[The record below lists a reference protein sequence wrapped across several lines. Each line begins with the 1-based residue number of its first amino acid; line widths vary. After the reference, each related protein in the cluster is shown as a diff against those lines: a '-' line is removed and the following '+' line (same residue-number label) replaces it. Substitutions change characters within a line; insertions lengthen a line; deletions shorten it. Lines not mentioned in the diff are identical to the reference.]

1 MAGAKE
7 TPRQKMIAMMYLVL
21 TAILALNVSKEV
33 IEAFVTV
40 NKSLEATAGNIDEK
54 NSMLYNDFDRAKSV
68 DPKKVTE
75 YWEKAN
81 HAKELSDDLDN
92 YIRELKVELIAKTEK
107 ISLEEADTIQL
118 DYVKRQDDFDV
129 PTDMMVGS
137 AEDGSKGKARELKLK
152 LNEYREKML
161 ELIPAAD
168 RKNLNLGFETPDRKK
183 KDGTKTWET
192 NQFYNSPLA
201 ATVAI
206 LSKFQ
211 TDVKNAEFDVVN
223 TLYKSFTKEDFPF
236 DTIAAKVLTES
247 NYVLLGDEYKANVFV
262 AAFSTTKNPEIV
274 LGKLNPEGTN
284 LVSESG
290 SVPANNGMGEYVVRT
305 NREGIFAYEG
315 IVKMISPTKEEKIYP
330 FKSEYIVA
338 RPSMVVSPT
347 AMNVF
352 YMGVDNPVSISVPGV
367 ANENIIATVTGGNE
381 LLKTGN
387 GTYIMKIQKN
397 SPMEVDVNVSA
408 RMTNGEMKNMGKMN
422 FRVKRLPKPY
432 ARFGEITTSGRMS
445 KAVVD
450 AQLGLVVSYD
460 PSFLF
465 NIVATTKSF
474 NIVVIHPNRDSEDT
488 AQKGTGRFT
497 EETIDFI
504 KKKVKKGDRLLF
516 ENIRA
521 EDVNKVVHDLSPIS
535 ITVY

>member
-1 MAGAKE
+1 MAGGKE

-40 NKSLEATAGNIDEK
+40 NTSLEATAGNFDEK
-54 NSMLYNDFDRAKSV
+54 NGMLYADFDQAKSV
-68 DPKKVTE
+68 DSKKVTA

-81 HAKELSDDLDN
+81 RAKELSSDLN
-92 YIRELKVELIAKTEK
+92 EYIRKLKVELIAATEG
-107 ISLEEADTIQL
+107 ITTAEADTMHL
-118 DYVKRQDDFDV
+118 AYVKKQEDFDI
-129 PTDMMVGS
+129 PTNMLVGS
-137 AEDGSKGKARELKLK
+137 NEDGRKGKARELKIK
-152 LNEYREKML
+152 LNEYREAML
-161 ELIPAAD
+161 ALIPEKD
-168 RKNLNLGFETPDRKK
+168 RKNLNLGFETPDKTK

-192 NQFYNSPLA
+192 NQFYNSPLVA
-201 ATVAI
+201 SVAI

-223 TLYKSFTKEDFPF
+223 LLYKSFTKEDFPF
-236 DTIAAKVLTES
+236 DTIAAKVMTES
-247 NYVLLGDEYKANVFV
+247 NYVMLGEEYKANVFV

-274 LGKLNPEGTN
+274 LGKLNNDGTA

-290 SVPANNGMGEYVVRT
+290 SVPANNGMGEYVIRT
-305 NREGIFAYEG
+305 SKEGIFNYEG
-315 IVKMISPTKEEKIYP
+315 LVKMTSPSGQQKTYP

-367 ANENIIATVTGGNE
+367 AAENVVATVTGGNQ
-381 LLKTGN
+381 LVKNGN
-387 GTYIMKIQKN
+387 GTYTMKIQKN

-408 RMTNGEMKNMGKMN
+408 KMSNGETKSMGKMN

-432 ARFGEITTSGRMS
+432 ARFGDILTSGRMQ
-445 KAVVD
+445 KGVVD
-450 AQLGLVVSYD
+450 AQLGLVVAYD

-474 NIVVIHPNRDSEDT
+474 DIVHIQGRDVFTHQQS
-488 AQKGTGRFT
+488 GSGRFT
-497 EETIDFI
+497 PETVAFL
-504 KKKVKKGDRLLF
+504 KKAKRGDRVIF
-516 ENIRA
+516 ENIKA

-535 ITVY
+535 ITVN

>member
-1 MAGAKE
+1 MAGGKE

-40 NKSLEATAGNIDEK
+40 NTSLEATAGNFDEK
-54 NSMLYNDFDRAKSV
+54 NGMLYADFDQAKSV
-68 DPKKVTE
+68 DPKKVTA

-81 HAKELSDDLDN
+81 RAKELSSELN
-92 YIRELKVELIAKTEK
+92 EYIRKLKVELIAATEG
-107 ISLEEADTIQL
+107 ISIAEADTIHL
-118 DYVKRQDDFDV
+118 DYVKKQDDFDR
-129 PTDMMVGS
+129 PTNILVGNT
-137 AEDGSKGKARELKLK
+137 EDGSNGKARELKIK
-152 LNEYREKML
+152 LNEYREAML
-161 ELIPAAD
+161 ALVPEKE
-168 RKNLNLGFETPDRKK
+168 RKNLNLGFETPDRTK

-192 NQFYNSPLA
+192 NQFYNSPLVA
-201 ATVAI
+201 SVAI

-211 TDVKNAEFDVVN
+211 SDVKNAEFDVVN

-247 NYVLLGDEYKANVFV
+247 NYVMLGDEYKANVFV

-274 LGKLNPEGTN
+274 LGKLNNDGTA

-290 SVPANNGMGEYVVRT
+290 SVPAVNGMGEYVVRASK
-305 NREGIFAYEG
+305 EGIFNYEG
-315 IVKMISPTKEEKIYP
+315 MVKMTSPSGQQKLYP

-367 ANENIIATVTGGNE
+367 AAENVVATVTGGNQ
-381 LLKTGN
+381 LVKNGN
-387 GTYIMKIQKN
+387 GTYTMKIQKN

-408 RMTNGEMKNMGKMN
+408 KMSNGETKSMGKMN

-432 ARFGEITTSGRMS
+432 ARFGEITTSGRMQ
-445 KAVVD
+445 KGTVD

-474 NIVVIHPNRDSEDT
+474 DIVLIQGRDVFTHHQEGSG
-488 AQKGTGRFT
+488 KFT
-497 EETIDFI
+497 EETERF
-504 KKKVKKGDRLLF
+504 VKKAKRGDRLIF
-516 ENIRA
+516 ENIKA
-521 EDVNKVVHDLSPIS
+521 KDVNDVVHDLSPIS
-535 ITVY
+535 ITVN

>member
-1 MAGAKE
+1 MAGGKE

-54 NSMLYNDFDRAKSV
+54 NTMLYADFDQAKSV

-75 YWEKAN
+75 YWNKAN
-81 HAKELSDDLDN
+81 RAKELSSELND
-92 YIRELKVELIAKTEK
+92 YIKKLKVQLIAETEG
-107 ISLEEADTIQL
+107 LTEQEADTINL
-118 DYVKRQDDFDV
+118 DYVKRQDDFDR
-129 PTDMMVGS
+129 PTDILVGNK
-137 AEDGSKGKARELKLK
+137 EDGSTGKARELKLK
-152 LNEYREKML
+152 LNEYREEML
-161 ELIPAAD
+161 KLIPEKD

-192 NQFYNSPLA
+192 NQFYNSPLVA
-201 ATVAI
+201 SVAI

-223 TLYKSFTKEDFPF
+223 LLYKSFTKEDFPF
-236 DTIAAKVLTES
+236 DTIAAKVMTES
-247 NYVLLGDEYKANVFV
+247 NYVMLGDEYKANVFV

-274 LGKLNPEGTN
+274 LGKLNNDGTL

-290 SVPANNGMGEYVVRT
+290 AVPATNGMGEYVVKT
-305 NREGIFAYEG
+305 NREGIFNYEG
-315 IVKMISPTKEEKIYP
+315 LVKMLSPSGQLKTYP

-352 YMGVDNPVSISVPGV
+352 YMGVDNPVSISVPGL
-367 ANENIIATVTGGNE
+367 AAENIVATVTGGNQ
-381 LLKTGN
+381 LVKNGN
-387 GTYIMKIQKN
+387 GTYTMKIQKN
-397 SPMEVDVNVSA
+397 SPMDVDVNVSA
-408 RMTNGEMKNMGKMN
+408 KMSNGETKSMGRMN

-432 ARFGEITTSGRMS
+432 ARYGEITTSGRMTV
-445 KAVVD
+445 AQIQ
-450 AQLGLVVSYD
+450 AQLGLVVAYD

-474 NIVVIHPNRDSEDT
+474 DIVLIQGRDVFMQHQD
-488 AQKGTGRFT
+488 GTGKFNDETERFMH
-497 EETIDFI
+497 
-504 KKKVKKGDRLLF
+504 KAKRGDRLIF
-516 ENIRA
+516 ENIKA
-521 EDVNKVVHDLSPIS
+521 KDVNDVVHDLSPVS
-535 ITVY
+535 IIVY

>member
-1 MAGAKE
+1 MAGDKQ

-40 NKSLEATAGNIDEK
+40 NTSLEATAANFDEK
-54 NSMLYNDFDRAKSV
+54 NGMLYSDFDRAKSV
-68 DPKKVTE
+68 DPKKVTA

-81 HAKELSDDLDN
+81 RAKELSQELDS
-92 YIRELKVELIAKTEK
+92 YIQKLKIELIAKTEG
-107 ISLEEADTIQL
+107 LTPEEADTIHL
-118 DYVKRQDDFDV
+118 AYVDKQDDFDV
-129 PTDMMVGS
+129 PTGIMVGNK
-137 AEDGSKGKARELKLK
+137 EDGSTGKARELKLK
-152 LNEYREKML
+152 LNEYREKMM
-161 ELIPAAD
+161 ELIPEKERASI
-168 RKNLNLGFETPDRKK
+168 NLGFETPDKVK
-183 KDGTKTWET
+183 KDKTRTWET
-192 NQFYNSPLA
+192 NNFYNSPLV

-223 TLYKSFTKEDFPF
+223 ILYKSFTKEDFPF

-247 NYVLLGDEYKANVFV
+247 NYVMLGDEYKANVFV

-274 LGKLNPEGTN
+274 LGKLNNDGTA

-290 SVPANNGMGEYVVRT
+290 TVPASNGMGEYVVQT
-305 NREGIFAYEG
+305 NREGIFTYEG
-315 IVKMISPTKEEKIYP
+315 VVKMLSPTKEEKIYP

-367 ANENIIATVTGGNE
+367 ANENIIATVTGGNQ
-381 LLKTGN
+381 LVKTGN

-408 RMTNGEMKNMGKMN
+408 RMSNGENKNMGVMK
-422 FRVKRLPKPY
+422 FRVKRLPTPY
-432 ARFGEITTSGRMS
+432 ARFNNITGSGRMTP
-445 KAVVD
+445 AQIQ
-450 AQLGLVVSYD
+450 AQLGLVIAYD
-460 PSFLF
+460 PSFVF
-465 NIVATTKSF
+465 NAPVYPRGFKMVHLSKSTGDIF
-474 NIVVIHPNRDSEDT
+474 TYEQTGSGKFDQGAINFLKNVKRNDRLTFEDISAKDVNDQIHPLN
-488 AQKGTGRFT
+488 
-497 EETIDFI
+497 
-504 KKKVKKGDRLLF
+504 V
-516 ENIRA
+516 
-521 EDVNKVVHDLSPIS
+521 IS